1 MSSGLESK
9 TIDVHP
15 IMIIENDGKSY
26 LQMNFSPRYLI
37 ESIVVKS
44 IPAAVIVERST
55 SGQNGSATT
64 FKIELIT
71 KKHRP
76 SKYLKLQ
83 YALSLHF
90 YAISEL

>member
-1 MSSGLESK
+1 M
-9 TIDVHP
+9 HP
-15 IMIIENDGKSY
+15 IIIIVNDGKSY
-26 LQMNFSPRYLI
+26 LQMNFSFKYLI

-44 IPAAVIVERST
+44 IPAAVIVERRT

-64 FKIELIT
+64 FRIELIT
-71 KKHRP
+71 KKHKP

-90 YAISEL
+90 YTLIEL